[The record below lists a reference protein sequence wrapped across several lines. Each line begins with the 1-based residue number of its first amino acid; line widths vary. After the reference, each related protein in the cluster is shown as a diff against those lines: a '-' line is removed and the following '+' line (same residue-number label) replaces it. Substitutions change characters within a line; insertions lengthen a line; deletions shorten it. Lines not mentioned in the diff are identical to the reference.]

1 MKNNAL
7 KLNVLLAA
15 VVGAACLVLMLAG
28 ALAPMA
34 IPPKFDLTM
43 MLGLSLI
50 ALTIEAYWGPAR
62 QYPWPVTIVLGG
74 VTFAL
79 LPWCAGVA
87 GAVPVWKLGLCGAV
101 IFGVAALLY
110 SSIRERVATGPA
122 ARLAPAG
129 SALMLFLAGQCL
141 MGLL

>member
-1 MKNNAL
+1 MKKNAL

-15 VVGAACLVLMLAG
+15 VTGAACLALMLMG
-28 ALAPMA
+28 VFAPMA
-34 IPPKFDLTM
+34 IPFKFDLTM

-50 ALTIEAYWGPAR
+50 ALTAEAYWGPAQR
-62 QYPWPVTIVLGG
+62 YPWPVTVVLGG

-87 GAVPVWKLGLCGAV
+87 GAVPAWKLGLCGAV
-101 IFGVAALLY
+101 VFGIAALLY
-110 SSIRERVATGPA
+110 SSIRERIATGPA
-122 ARLAPAG
+122 APLAPAG

-141 MGLL
+141 IGLL

>member
-1 MKNNAL
+1 MKKNAL

-15 VVGAACLVLMLAG
+15 AVGTACLVLMLAG

-34 IPPKFDLTM
+34 IRPRFDLTM
-43 MLGLSLI
+43 MLGLSLT
-50 ALTIEAYWGPAR
+50 ALTVEAYWGPDP

-87 GAVPVWKLGLCGAV
+87 GAAPVWTLGLCGGAV
-101 IFGVAALLY
+101 FGIATLLY
-110 SSIRERVATGPA
+110 SSIRERIATGSNP
-122 ARLAPAG
+122 RLAPVC
-129 SALMLFLAGQCL
+129 SAFLLFLAGQCL
-141 MGLL
+141 IGLL

>member
-1 MKNNAL
+1 MKNNTL

-15 VVGAACLVLMLAG
+15 VVGIACLALAVAG
-28 ALAPMA
+28 AMAPMA
-34 IPPKFDLTM
+34 ILPKFDLTM

-50 ALTIEAYWGPAR
+50 ALAVEAYWGPTPR
-62 QYPWPVTIVLGG
+62 YPWPVTVVLGG

-87 GAVPVWKLGLCGAV
+87 GAVPVWKLGLCGAAV
-101 IFGVAALLY
+101 FGVAALLY
-110 SSIRERVATGPA
+110 SSIRERIATGGVA
-122 ARLAPAG
+122 WLAPVG

-141 MGLL
+141 IGLL

>member
-1 MKNNAL
+1 MKRNAL

-15 VVGAACLVLMLAG
+15 AVGTACLALMLAG

-34 IPPKFDLTM
+34 ILPKFDLTM
-43 MLGLSLI
+43 MLALSLI
-50 ALTIEAYWGPAR
+50 ALTVEAYWGPVP
-62 QYPWPVTIVLGG
+62 QYPWPVTVALGG

-87 GAVPVWKLGLCGAV
+87 GAVPVWTLGLCGAAV
-101 IFGVAALLY
+101 FGIAALLY
-110 SSIRERVATGPA
+110 SSIQERIVTGPNP
-122 ARLAPAG
+122 RLAPVG
-129 SALMLFLAGQCL
+129 SALLLFLAGQCL